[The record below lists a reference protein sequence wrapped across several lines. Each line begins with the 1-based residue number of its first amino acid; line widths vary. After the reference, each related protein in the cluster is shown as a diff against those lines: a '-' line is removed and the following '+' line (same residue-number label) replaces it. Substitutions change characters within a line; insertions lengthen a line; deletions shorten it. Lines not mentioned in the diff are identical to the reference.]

1 MPYLK
6 EKIENR
12 TFVNTLTSCVNT
24 NVKEFKKEEFVINY
38 GLKKQTIGLI
48 LEGVAN
54 LIKIDIDGNITIL
67 EQLSEGYI
75 FSEIF
80 MCYMKDS
87 ISVVCA
93 TDTKIL
99 FIDYNLILKDCKMKC
114 ENHNNAV
121 KEIFQLLLD
130 KAKLLNEK
138 ISILSSKT
146 TQERIISYLE
156 FQQLN
161 QNKKTII
168 LPFSYSDLANYL
180 SVDRAAL
187 MREIKKMEA
196 LGIIKKNN
204 RKITLYKQ

>member
-99 FIDYNLILKDCKMKC
+99 FIDYNLVLKDCKMKC

-161 QNKKTII
+161 QNKKTIL

-196 LGIIKKNN
+196 LGILKKNN

>member
-161 QNKKTII
+161 QNKKTIL

-196 LGIIKKNN
+196 LGILKKNN

>member
-196 LGIIKKNN
+196 LGILKKNN